1 MQEQIQ
7 TILDNLV
14 VLQGRFK
21 ILNQQTTE
29 RMEAAQKLK
38 AECEQ
43 KLIALD
49 AREKITLQKE
59 HSIRSAEALDAER
72 NALETKETGLEND
85 RKAFNKVCSER
96 TAVLDQREADLEA
109 PLRDIETREKA
120 LEEEKKTYQATI
132 LRRLGRSEEG
142 K

>member
-1 MQEQIQ
+1 MQEQIK

-21 ILNQQTTE
+21 TLNQQTTE
-29 RMEAAQKLK
+29 SMGAAQKLK

-85 RKAFNKVCSER
+85 RKAFNKECSER
-96 TAVLDQREADLEA
+96 TAVLDQREADLEVS
-109 PLRDIETREKA
+109 LKDIGQRENA
-120 LEEEKKTYQATI
+120 LEEDKATYKAKI
-132 LRRLGRSEEG
+132 LRKLGKE
-142 K
+142 